1 MRKKLRYDLT
11 PPYAIE
17 QLAEVMTYGSEK
29 HGDRTWE
36 NGRKWSDVLA
46 CAERHINA
54 IKRGEDFDKETGLLH
69 SSMAMT
75 QLAFLTEY
83 YKIYPQ
89 GDDRRHRFLKPPKIG
104 LDIDDTINNFIEYY
118 CDWFHLD
125 KPHFWSF
132 DRKMA
137 ENLKKLDN
145 NKEFWLNIPPKIDPK
160 SLGFS
165 PDCYITARSIRQDWT
180 EEWLSK
186 YGFPSVP
193 VFSVG
198 YGKSKVD
205 IAKNENIDFFIDD
218 RFENFVE
225 LNENGICCF
234 LFDALHNK
242 KYDVGYRRIM
252 DFNDFVNRFIK

>member
-104 LDIDDTINNFIEYY
+104 LDIDEVLADWLGAWSERFGIVDPILFWNFDAKIKEKFNEMK
-118 CDWFHLD
+118 DD
-125 KPHFWSF
+125 KDFWV
-132 DRKMA
+132 
-137 ENLKKLDN
+137 
-145 NKEFWLNIPPKIDPK
+145 NIRPKINPK
-160 SLGFS
+160 DLPFE
-165 PDCYITARSIRQDWT
+165 PTCYITSRSIPQEWT
-180 EEWLSK
+180 EEWIDK
-186 YGFPSVP
+186 HNFPRVP
-193 VFSVG
+193 VYSIGFNQ
-198 YGKSKVD
+198 SKVEV
-205 IAKNENIDFFIDD
+205 AKKAGIDWFVDD
-218 RFENFVE
+218 RYENFVE
-225 LNENGICCF
+225 LNNAGICTF
-234 LFDALHNK
+234 LMDCEHNRR
-242 KYDVGYRRIM
+242 YDVGFKRIKSLKEL
-252 DFNDFVNRFIK
+252 VI